1 MYRTDDGTLHL
12 GQIIGTTIG
21 SINENNTLYYILV
34 PQAFVLQA
42 WKRAHSVQGLPPEDL
57 ASRLPLLHWANK
69 LNLWSLRQKLWQPQ
83 AI

>member
-1 MYRTDDGTLHL
+1 MMYRTDDGTLHL

-42 WKRAHSVQGLPPEDL
+42 
-57 ASRLPLLHWANK
+57 
-69 LNLWSLRQKLWQPQ
+69 
-83 AI
+83 